1 MNKCFKW
8 KTNDQYATPD
18 NIYNVFINQMGF
30 NDFNPLC
37 EKYDDS
43 LLKTFDCNL
52 YCNPPY
58 SNIEPFVDYMI
69 KHASRGYGVVMLLP
83 VRTGTKWFYKLYKY
97 GCNIAFF
104 TQRLHFSNKSSA
116 PFDCML
122 VFLSNKTVSGFH
134 KIYFIDRNL
143 KEVKK

>member
-1 MNKCFKW
+1 MNNCFKW

-18 NIYNVFINQMGF
+18 NIYNTFISMGYT
-30 NDFNPLC
+30 DFNPLY
-37 EKYDDS
+37 ENYDNS
-43 LLKTFDCNL
+43 LIKEFNCNL

-69 KHASRGYGVVMLLP
+69 NHAARGYNVVMLLP

-97 GCNIAFF
+97 GCDIALF
-104 TQRLHFSNKSSA
+104 TQRLHFSNKAAA

-122 VFLSNKTVSGFH
+122 VFLSKKTVN

-143 KEVKK
+143 KEV